1 MTNATPEP
9 ACAIELEGFTKDY
22 RSVRAL
28 DAVSARVP
36 LGRVG
41 LLGPNGAGK
50 STMVKC
56 LLGLVRAT
64 AGRASVLGFRV
75 DREPLGIR
83 RRVGYLP
90 ENDCHVPG
98 MTATEF
104 VAYAGELSG
113 LRPDDAWKRAHEVLD
128 YVGMAEERYRPVDT
142 FSTGMRQKVKLA
154 QAIVHDPELL
164 FLDEPTNGLDPEGRE
179 RMLDLVLDLG
189 KSHGIGLVY
198 SSHLLGDVE
207 RVCDSVLVLQGGRVL
222 SQGRIEDLRRG
233 DRNSWDV
240 RVKGETAAFAAKLRE
255 AGARPEEA
263 APGLF
268 RVAVPEGGAA
278 PSRLVFEAARAS
290 GVQVRSFQPART
302 TLEDVFLELLEAP
315 ARGETPGRT

>member
-1 MTNATPEP
+1 MDPTPETP
-9 ACAIELEGFTKDY
+9 VALELEGLTKDY

-28 DAVSARVP
+28 DSVTARI
-36 LGRVG
+36 LKGRVG

-50 STMVKC
+50 STLVKC
-56 LLGLVRAT
+56 LLGLVRPT
-64 AGRASVLGFRV
+64 AGRASVLGMPV
-75 DREPLGIR
+75 ESAALEIR
-83 RRVGYLP
+83 ARIGYVP

-98 MTATEF
+98 MSAAEF

-113 LRPDDAWKRAHEVLD
+113 LPPGDARERAHEVLD

-179 RMLDLVLDLG
+179 RMLELVRDLG
-189 KSHGIGLVY
+189 VTHGIGIVY

-207 RVCDSVLVLQGGRVL
+207 RVCENVVVLQGGRVL
-222 SQGRIEDLRRG
+222 AQGRIEDLRRG
-233 DRNSWDV
+233 EANACEV
-240 RVKGETAAFAAKLRE
+240 RIKGDMAAFAAKLRE
-255 AGARPEEA
+255 SGTRAEEK

-268 RVAVPEGGAA
+268 HVIFAGG
-278 PSRLVFEAARAS
+278 PPVSSRIVFEAARSA

-302 TLEDVFLELLEAP
+302 TLEDAFLEMLE
-315 ARGETPGRT
+315 GVGREK